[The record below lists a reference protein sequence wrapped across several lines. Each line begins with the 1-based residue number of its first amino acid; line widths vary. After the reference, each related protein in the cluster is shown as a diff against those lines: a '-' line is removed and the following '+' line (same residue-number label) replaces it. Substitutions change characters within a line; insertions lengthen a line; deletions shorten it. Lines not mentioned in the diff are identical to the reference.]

1 MKVTG
6 HEVTGVILAPVTS
19 FTFFFNAWMVRYY
32 RRRRLR
38 RPARRLRRFPMRRTR
53 SKKYRKSRLPRQNR
67 LITRTFKKVTIASAV
82 VQYMTAQGEA
92 SSFAVKIS
100 DNADAAAMASNFDQ
114 YRINWAK
121 WRFEPHSHRNS
132 TLEDSSAVNNNA
144 NVATAG
150 PPAIAAYIDRDD
162 ITTSLQSCNDA
173 VQRGGRMAFW
183 PKPLTFKWRPRVTPM
198 YYKDAVSTA
207 YGPSSKPVWIDC
219 NDQAV
224 PHYGLKSYFAYPHD
238 TSSSR
243 TSVAVYHYSLHVTFS
258 VTFRDRLPF
267 ALVGNI

>member
-32 RRRRLR
+32 RRRYRLR
-38 RPARRLRRFPMRRTR
+38 RRARPLRRFPMRRTR
-53 SKKYRKSRLPRQNR
+53 SRKYRKSRLPRQNR
-67 LITRTFKKVTIASAV
+67 LITRTFKKVTVASEVITYA
-82 VQYMTAQGEA
+82 TAQGEA
-92 SSFAVKIS
+92 ASFAVRIS

-121 WRFEPHSHRNS
+121 WRFEPHSQRNS
-132 TLEDSSAVNNNA
+132 TYEDSSQYNAV
-144 NVATAG
+144 NVATCG

-173 VQRGGRMAFW
+173 LQRGGRMAFW

-219 NDQAV
+219 NDQSV
-224 PHYGLKSYFAYPHD
+224 PHYGLKSYFAYPHS
-238 TSSSR
+238 TSSSK
-243 TSVAVYHYSLHVTFS
+243 TADVVYHYSLHVTFS

>member
-1 MKVTG
+1 MDGALLSPQTTPPPRAATPPLPDAPNTEQ
-6 HEVTGVILAPVTS
+6 EVPKEPPAPPE
-19 FTFFFNAWMVRYY
+19 
-32 RRRRLR
+32 
-38 RPARRLRRFPMRRTR
+38 PAHH
-53 SKKYRKSRLPRQNR
+53 QN
-67 LITRTFKKVTIASAV
+67 LQKVTIASAV
-82 VQYMTAQGEA
+82 VAYSTAQGEA

-100 DNADAAAMASNFDQ
+100 DNADALAMASHFDQ

-144 NVATAG
+144 NVATGG

-207 YGPSSKPVWIDC
+207 YGPTTKPVWIDC
-219 NDQAV
+219 NDQST
-224 PHYGLKSYFAYPHD
+224 PHYGLKSYFAYPHATD
-238 TSSSR
+238 SSR